1 MDLVLAA
8 ALLGVLAL
16 HFSRA
21 LPDLAD
27 GWMTIAAAFVGLLPV
42 LWRAVDSL
50 RKREWASMD
59 LLASVALVFSLVSQ
73 EWAPAVF
80 IELMLS
86 AARILDGFTRD
97 RTEKSIRGL
106 LKLRPE
112 TAQVEREGK
121 LERIPVGDIT
131 VGDIVVSDIGERV
144 PVDGIVLSG
153 SAAVDES
160 SLTGESLPVDKGEGS
175 RVMSSSLIHSGSIC
189 VRATHVGQ
197 DTALERI
204 IRLVESAREEKPKAQ
219 TLGEKFGKIY
229 LISVFAGSALL
240 YATTGNLPLVLAM
253 VLVVCADDV
262 AIAIP
267 IAYLRAINSAASM
280 GVIIKGSK
288 HLETF
293 GQVKTI
299 VFDKT
304 GTLTVGLLEITGIFA
319 SSGYSEKEVLEAA
332 SISGARSLHPLSR
345 AVLSYT
351 NKKGIKERLPDS
363 AEEKGGRGVITKIG
377 KDSIAM
383 GKKVFLEELGM
394 KFPADMAEKAEEES
408 GKGRSV
414 SFIAKNGKVIGLAA
428 ASDKVKDNVAKAI
441 ADLRSLGVR
450 KIVMLTGDNNR
461 VAETMSKELGIDEW
475 YAELMPEDKVKIIR
489 QLETTGSVAMVGDG
503 VNDAAALSIANVGI
517 AMGGLGAEGTID
529 SAQIVLMRDDLSTL
543 PETMRIA
550 RSARRISVQ
559 DFWIWGASN
568 AAGMVLVLCGVI
580 GPAGAAAYNFL
591 SDFLPLS
598 NSIRVGTKKK
608 RGI

>member
-1 MDLVLAA
+1 MVLAA
-8 ALLGVLAL
+8 VLLGVLTL

-21 LPDLAD
+21 LPGSAD
-27 GWMTIAAAFVGLLPV
+27 SRIIIAAAFLGLLPV
-42 LWRAVDSL
+42 LWGAINSF

-59 LLASVALVFSLVSQ
+59 LLASVALVFSLLSQ

-80 IELMLS
+80 IELMLA
-86 AARILDGFTRD
+86 AARILDDFTRD

-112 TAQVEREGK
+112 TAQIERQGK
-121 LERIPVGDIT
+121 LERIPIGAIT
-131 VGDIVVSDIGERV
+131 VGDVVVSDIGERI

-160 SLTGESLPVDKGEGS
+160 SLTGESLPVDKSEGS
-175 RVMSSSLIHSGSIC
+175 QVMSSSLVHSGSIR
-189 VRATHVGQ
+189 VRATHVGK

-204 IRLVESAREEKPKAQ
+204 IRLVESAREEKPEAQ

-229 LISVFAGSALL
+229 LVSVFAGSALL
-240 YATTGNLPLVLAM
+240 YAITGNLPLVLAM

-267 IAYLRAINSAASM
+267 IAYLRAINSAASI

-288 HLETF
+288 HLEAF
-293 GQVKTI
+293 GQIKTL

-304 GTLTVGLLEITGIFA
+304 GTLTTGSLEITGVFA
-319 SSGYSEKEVLEAA
+319 SSANSEREVLEAA
-332 SISGARSLHPLSR
+332 SISGARSLHPLSK
-345 AVLSYT
+345 AVFAYAK
-351 NKKGIKERLPDS
+351 KKGIKERVPDS
-363 AEEKGGRGVITKIG
+363 AEEKGGKGVITKIG
-377 KDSIAM
+377 KDSIVM
-383 GKKVFLEELGM
+383 GKKVFLEEFGM
-394 KFPADMAEKAEEES
+394 GFPSDMTEKAEEEAV
-408 GKGRSV
+408 KGRSV
-414 SFIAKNGKVIGLAA
+414 SFVAKNGKVIGLIA
-428 ASDKVKDNVAKAI
+428 ASDKIKTNAAEAI

-461 VAETMSKELGIDEW
+461 VAETMSKELGVDEW

-489 QLETTGSVAMVGDG
+489 QLEEADSVAMVGDG

-550 RSARRISVQ
+550 RVARRISVQ
-559 DFWIWGASN
+559 DFWIWGATN

-598 NSIRVGTKKK
+598 NSVRVRTKK
-608 RGI
+608 RGS